1 MNLLWK
7 LLKKNISTT
16 QLASFAI
23 ANFIGVSILLFSL
36 ILYIDILPLF
46 TSSDNI
52 LDNNNYIIISK
63 NIGTA
68 QSFIGSKSTFSTKEI
83 EDIKNQNFTQ
93 DIGIFT
99 PSKYEVNASIKV
111 NELGHKLSTAMFF
124 ESIPDEF
131 VDTKDPRWTFD
142 QNTNIIP
149 IILPRDYLDLYNFGF
164 AEAQQL
170 PKISESL
177 VDMITLNI
185 TLYGQYQ
192 QEEFIGKVIGFS
204 NRINTI
210 LVPEAFMQWANNKFS
225 NTNNIEPARIII
237 KVNNIADENI
247 IKYTEEKGYN
257 INNNSANTS
266 KASFILKIIISII
279 AVIGLIISLL
289 SLYILTLSIHLL
301 IQKNKEKILNLNL
314 IGYSIKEIARPYIIL
329 SSTINAI
336 TIFTALIITLISRT
350 LYIEYLKNIL
360 KETSQQIWI
369 TIPISIIV
377 LLLII
382 SFNTL
387 IINKKIKSTK
397 N

>member
-177 VDMITLNI
+177 VDMMTLNI

-210 LVPEAFMQWANNKFS
+210 LVPEAFMEWANNKFS

>member
-177 VDMITLNI
+177 VDMMTLNI